1 MRDWGRDE
9 SGTCIAIRDKV
20 GGRGRD
26 RTGAPLLAQ
35 HGSRLQPLY
44 PSLLTTNVSNQ
55 SGNLLLAQ
63 GYPQWH
69 ENVAFLHSPRHSG
82 APAFWDCAF
91 GNPSPFNVRTMK
103 FVSLQRFTPTV
114 TVGSRD

>member
-1 MRDWGRDE
+1 MCAEVLKDTPPHQLDSVVPRSHNCRQ
-9 SGTCIAIRDKV
+9 KV
-20 GGRGRD
+20 GGRDRD
-26 RTGAPLLAQ
+26 RTGDPLLAK

-63 GYPQWH
+63 RYPQWH

-82 APAFWDCAF
+82 APAFWNCVF
-91 GNPSPFNVRTMK
+91 GNPSSKGVALPHIM
-103 FVSLQRFTPTV
+103 
-114 TVGSRD
+114 